1 MIYSIFCY
9 SDSGSALASKLCG
22 LLGLGLERVQ
32 STAKFADRYGFT
44 AHESISKDMGV
55 FFKESDALVFIGAAG
70 IAVRTIAPYIV
81 SKVSD
86 PAVIVIDDRGRFV
99 ISLLSGHIG
108 GANGIAKSIADLIGA
123 EAVVTTATDGAGRF
137 SCDAW
142 ASAHDCAI
150 SSMKIAKD
158 VSAAILTHD
167 IPVSSEYDIPEQ
179 LPAGLVKGSDGEL
192 GIYIGIKKEEPY
204 EETLRLIPRIVT
216 LGIGCRRGV
225 SSDEIMNAVRSV
237 LGDRDIDIRSVC
249 RIASID
255 VKKDEEGL
263 LEAAEKLGADTMF
276 YTAEELNA
284 VPGEFEESE
293 FVKKTVGTGNVCER
307 AAALAGGKIIIKKTA
322 MTGVTVAVSIK
333 DWRTE
338 F

>member
-1 MIYSIFCY
+1 MTYNVFCY
-9 SDSGSALASKLCG
+9 SDAGSELAIKLCG
-22 LLGLGLERVQ
+22 LLGLELKQVH
-32 STAKFADRYGFT
+32 STSKFADRYGFT
-44 AHESISKDMGV
+44 AHESISKDMKDL
-55 FFKESDALVFIGAAG
+55 FRQSDALVFIGAAG

-86 PAVIVIDDRGRFV
+86 PAVIVMDDRGRFV

-108 GANGIAKSIADLIGA
+108 GANDIARGIADLIGA

-142 ASAHDCAI
+142 ASAHSCAI
-150 SSMKIAKD
+150 SSMKTAKD
-158 VSAAILTHD
+158 VSAAILTRD
-167 IPVSSEYDIPEQ
+167 IPVSSEYDLPDQ

-204 EETLRLIPRIVT
+204 TATLRLIPRIVT

-225 SSDEIMNAVRSV
+225 SSDEIMSAVRSV
-237 LGDRDIDIRSVC
+237 LGDRGIDIRAVC

-263 LEAAEKLGADTMF
+263 LKAAGKLGAETEF

-307 AAALAGGKIIIKKTA
+307 AAAITGGEIIIKKTA
-322 MTGVTVAVSIK
+322 MTGVTVAASIE

>member
-1 MIYSIFCY
+1 MTYNVFCY
-9 SDSGSALASKLCG
+9 SDAGSELAIKLCG
-22 LLGLGLERVQ
+22 LLGLELKQVH
-32 STAKFADRYGFT
+32 STSKFADRYGFT
-44 AHESISKDMGV
+44 AHESISKDMKDL
-55 FFKESDALVFIGAAG
+55 FRQSDALVFIGAAG

-86 PAVIVIDDRGRFV
+86 PAVIVMDDRGRFV

-108 GANGIAKSIADLIGA
+108 GANDIARGIADLIGA

-142 ASAHDCAI
+142 ASAHSCAI
-150 SSMKIAKD
+150 SSMKTAKD
-158 VSAAILTHD
+158 VSAAILTRD
-167 IPVSSEYDIPEQ
+167 IPVSSEYDLPDQ
-179 LPAGLVKGSDGEL
+179 LPAGLVKSTDGEL

-204 EETLRLIPRIVT
+204 TATLRLIPRIVT

-225 SSDEIMNAVRSV
+225 SSDEIMSAVRSV
-237 LGDRDIDIRSVC
+237 LGDRGIDIRAVC

-263 LEAAEKLGADTMF
+263 LKAAGKLGAETEF

-307 AAALAGGKIIIKKTA
+307 AAAITGGEIIIKKTA
-322 MTGVTVAVSIK
+322 MTGVTVAASIE